1 MYLVMKNNY
10 IMVNSKKI
18 LIKVTAIIS
27 LLLLPL
33 SINAAEVVYRIDG
46 YNKAIQDFTIVAS
59 GLVPQDSWAYFENEY
74 GATTGNRFNQ
84 IPRNRQA
91 SLHLVGWEGCTIN
104 GITLGM
110 CSNNKAGQVGLAIYD
125 GETMIYKKGT
135 VDFADD
141 SWFGQWVSK
150 DYGVYVDIN
159 KQIDIDAI
167 TAEDANITI
176 KGGTSEGSVY
186 VSYIAID
193 YDAGEGV
200 KLESPMGWSYEKL
213 TKKSTLNEGDKLM
226 MFRSGCAAA
235 DIDGME
241 TSHYLD
247 AIAVPSTSDVT
258 EPEVLRFTLAKSENK
273 DFWTLSDQHGR
284 MLGASSKQ
292 NLEWGGEN
300 TNWTIDLGYE
310 GATITNE
317 KTNFG
322 TMRYNAPVESYARFN
337 LYTSKTL
344 DLPFLYRRD
353 KQNEPEIA
361 RSLTFDEAELTVGL
375 DEKNVALKPAISPK
389 NTTDKRIVWTS
400 DNESVATVNGGFV
413 TLLSVGEAVINAKT
427 KDGGAEASVRLTV
440 VESTGISGV
449 HADGIQQPV
458 RKIADG
464 NNVVI
469 VKGSDV
475 YSVGGAKVE

>member
-1 MYLVMKNNY
+1 MINSRKFLRHAMT
-10 IMVNSKKI
+10 IM
-18 LIKVTAIIS
+18 S
-27 LLLLPL
+27 LFVLPL
-33 SINAAEVVYRIDG
+33 CANAAEVVYRIDG
-46 YNKAIQDFTIVAS
+46 YNKTIQDFTIVAS

-74 GATTGNRFNQ
+74 GATTGNRYNQ

-125 GETMIYKKGT
+125 GETMIYKTGT

-150 DYGVYVDIN
+150 DLGVYVDIN

-193 YDAGEGV
+193 YDVDDDV

-213 TKKSTLNEGDKLM
+213 GKKSTLNEGDKLM
-226 MFRSGCAAA
+226 MFRNGCAAA

-241 TSHYLD
+241 KSHYLD

-273 DFWTLSDQHGR
+273 DFWTLTDQHGR

-317 KTNFG
+317 ETNFG

-344 DLPFLYRRD
+344 ELPFLYRRD

-375 DEKNVALKPAISPK
+375 DEKNVALKPTISPK
-389 NTTDKRIVWTS
+389 TTTDKRKVWTS

-413 TLLSVGEAVINAKT
+413 TLLSEGEAVINAKT
-427 KDGGAEASVRLTV
+427 KDGGAEASIRLKV
-440 VESTGISGV
+440 VGSTGVSDI
-449 HADGIQQPV
+449 HADGKNQIV

-464 NNVVI
+464 NKVII
-469 VKGSDV
+469 VKDSDV
-475 YSVGGAKVE
+475 YNIDGTLLP

>member
-1 MYLVMKNNY
+1 
-10 IMVNSKKI
+10 
-18 LIKVTAIIS
+18 
-27 LLLLPL
+27 
-33 SINAAEVVYRIDG
+33 
-46 YNKAIQDFTIVAS
+46 
-59 GLVPQDSWAYFENEY
+59 
-74 GATTGNRFNQ
+74 
-84 IPRNRQA
+84 
-91 SLHLVGWEGCTIN
+91 
-104 GITLGM
+104 
-110 CSNNKAGQVGLAIYD
+110 
-125 GETMIYKKGT
+125 MIYKRGT

-167 TAEDANITI
+167 TAEDASITI
-176 KGGTSEGSVY
+176 NGGTREGSVY
-186 VSYIAID
+186 VSYVVID
-193 YDAGEGV
+193 YDAAEDV

-226 MFRSGCAAA
+226 MFRNGCAAA

-241 TSHYLD
+241 KSHYLD

-273 DFWTLSDQHGR
+273 DFWTLTDQHGR

-344 DLPFLYRRD
+344 ELPFLYRRE

-389 NTTDKRIVWTS
+389 NTTDTRIAWTS

-413 TLLSVGEAVINAKT
+413 TLLSEGEAVINAKN
-427 KDGGAEASVRLTV
+427 KDGGAEASIRLKV
-440 VESTGISGV
+440 VGSTGVSDI
-449 HADGIQQPV
+449 HADGKNKIV

-464 NNVVI
+464 NKVII
-469 VKGSDV
+469 VKDSAV
-475 YSVGGAKVE
+475 YNIDGAKVAQ

>member
-1 MYLVMKNNY
+1 MINSRKFLRHAMT
-10 IMVNSKKI
+10 IM
-18 LIKVTAIIS
+18 S
-27 LLLLPL
+27 LFVLPL
-33 SINAAEVVYRIDG
+33 CANAAEVVYRIDG
-46 YNKAIQDFTIVAS
+46 YNKTIQDFTIVAS

-74 GATTGNRFNQ
+74 GATTGNRYNQ

-125 GETMIYKKGT
+125 GETMIYKTGT

-150 DYGVYVDIN
+150 DLGVYVDIN

-193 YDAGEGV
+193 YDVDDDV

-213 TKKSTLNEGDKLM
+213 GKKSTLNEGDKLM
-226 MFRSGCAAA
+226 MFRNGCAAA

-241 TSHYLD
+241 KSHYLD

-273 DFWTLSDQHGR
+273 DFWTLTDQYGR

-317 KTNFG
+317 ETNFG

-344 DLPFLYRRD
+344 ELPFLYRRD

-375 DEKNVALKPAISPK
+375 DEKNVALKPTISPK
-389 NTTDKRIVWTS
+389 TTTDKRIVWTS

-413 TLLSVGEAVINAKT
+413 TLLSEGEAVINAKT
-427 KDGGAEASVRLTV
+427 KDGGAKASIRLKV
-440 VESTGISGV
+440 VGSTGVSDI
-449 HADGIQQPV
+449 HADGKNQIV

-464 NNVVI
+464 NKVII
-469 VKGSDV
+469 VKDSDV
-475 YSVGGAKVE
+475 YNIDGTLLP

>member
-1 MYLVMKNNY
+1 MINSRKFLRHAMT
-10 IMVNSKKI
+10 IM
-18 LIKVTAIIS
+18 S
-27 LLLLPL
+27 LFVLPL
-33 SINAAEVVYRIDG
+33 CANAAEVVYRIDG
-46 YNKAIQDFTIVAS
+46 YNKTIQDFTIVAS

-74 GATTGNRFNQ
+74 GATTGNRYNQ

-125 GETMIYKKGT
+125 GETMIYKTGT

-150 DYGVYVDIN
+150 DLGVYVDIN

-193 YDAGEGV
+193 YDVDDDV

-213 TKKSTLNEGDKLM
+213 GKKSTLNEGDKLM
-226 MFRSGCAAA
+226 MFRNGCAAA

-241 TSHYLD
+241 KSHYLD

-273 DFWTLSDQHGR
+273 DFWTLTDQHGR

-344 DLPFLYRRD
+344 ELPFLYRRD

-375 DEKNVALKPAISPK
+375 DEKNVALKPTISPK
-389 NTTDKRIVWTS
+389 TTTDKRIVWTS

-413 TLLSVGEAVINAKT
+413 TLLSEGEAVINAKT
-427 KDGGAEASVRLTV
+427 KDGGAEASIRLKV
-440 VESTGISGV
+440 VGSTGVSDI
-449 HADGIQQPV
+449 HADCKNQIV

-464 NNVVI
+464 NKVII
-469 VKGSDV
+469 VKDSDV
-475 YSVGGAKVE
+475 YNIDGTLLP

>member
-1 MYLVMKNNY
+1 
-10 IMVNSKKI
+10 MVNSTKI
-18 LIKVTAIIS
+18 LHKVTAIIS

-33 SINAAEVVYRIDG
+33 NINAAEVVYRIDG
-46 YNKAIQDFTIVAS
+46 YNKTIQDFTIVAS

-104 GITLGM
+104 SITLGM

-159 KQIDIDAI
+159 RQIDIDAF
-167 TAEDANITI
+167 TAEDASITI
-176 KGGTSEGSVY
+176 NGGTREGSVY

-193 YDAGEGV
+193 YNAADDV

-213 TKKSTLNEGDKLM
+213 TKKSTLNEGDQLM
-226 MFRSGCAAA
+226 MFRNGCAAA

-241 TSHYLD
+241 KSHYLD
-247 AIAVPSTSDVT
+247 AVAVPSTSDVT
-258 EPEVLRFTLAKSENK
+258 EHEVLRFTLAKSENK
-273 DFWTLSDQHGR
+273 DFWTLTDQHGR
-284 MLGASSKQ
+284 MLGATSKQ
-292 NLEWGGEN
+292 NLEWGGAN
-300 TNWTIDLGYE
+300 TNWTIELGYE

-317 KTNFG
+317 KTNYG
-322 TMRYNAPVESYARFN
+322 TMRYNAPEANYARFN

-344 DLPFLYRRD
+344 DLPFLYRRN

-375 DEKNVALKPAISPK
+375 DEKYMNI
-389 NTTDKRIVWTS
+389 DFI
-400 DNESVATVNGGFV
+400 E
-413 TLLSVGEAVINAKT
+413 E
-427 KDGGAEASVRLTV
+427 
-440 VESTGISGV
+440 
-449 HADGIQQPV
+449 
-458 RKIADG
+458 
-464 NNVVI
+464 
-469 VKGSDV
+469 
-475 YSVGGAKVE
+475 

>member
-1 MYLVMKNNY
+1 MYLLTKNNY
-10 IMVNSKKI
+10 NMLNSKKI
-18 LIKVTAIIS
+18 LFKVTAIIS

-33 SINAAEVVYRIDG
+33 GINAAEVVYRIDG

-74 GATTGNRFNQ
+74 GATTGNRYNQ

-104 GITLGM
+104 G
-110 CSNNKAGQVGLAIYD
+110 
-125 GETMIYKKGT
+125 GT
-135 VDFADD
+135 R
-141 SWFGQWVSK
+141 
-150 DYGVYVDIN
+150 
-159 KQIDIDAI
+159 
-167 TAEDANITI
+167 
-176 KGGTSEGSVY
+176 EGSVY

-193 YDAGEGV
+193 YDAGDGV

-226 MFRSGCAAA
+226 MFRNGCAAA

-273 DFWTLSDQHGR
+273 DFWTLTDQHGR

-344 DLPFLYRRD
+344 ELPFLYRRD

-375 DEKNVALKPAISPK
+375 DEKNVALKPTISPK
-389 NTTDKRIVWTS
+389 NTTDTRIVWTS

-449 HADGIQQPV
+449 LADGIQQPV

-475 YSVGGAKVE
+475 YSVGGAKVESVQ

>member
-1 MYLVMKNNY
+1 MINSRKFLRHAMT
-10 IMVNSKKI
+10 IM
-18 LIKVTAIIS
+18 S
-27 LLLLPL
+27 LFVLPL
-33 SINAAEVVYRIDG
+33 CANAAEVVYRIDG
-46 YNKAIQDFTIVAS
+46 YNKTIQDFTIVAS

-74 GATTGNRFNQ
+74 GATTGNRYNQ

-125 GETMIYKKGT
+125 GETMIYKTGT

-150 DYGVYVDIN
+150 DLGVYVDIN

-193 YDAGEGV
+193 YDVDDDV

-213 TKKSTLNEGDKLM
+213 GKKSTLNEGDKLM
-226 MFRSGCAAA
+226 MFRNGCAAA

-241 TSHYLD
+241 KSHYLD

-258 EPEVLRFTLAKSENK
+258 EPEVLRFTLAKTENK
-273 DFWTLSDQHGR
+273 DFWTLTDQHGR

-292 NLEWGGEN
+292 NLEWGGGN

-317 KTNFG
+317 ETNFG

-344 DLPFLYRRD
+344 ELPFLYRRD

-389 NTTDKRIVWTS
+389 NTTDTRIAWTS

-413 TLLSVGEAVINAKT
+413 TLLSEGEAVINAKT
-427 KDGGAEASVRLTV
+427 KDGGAEASIRLKV
-440 VESTGISGV
+440 VGSTGVSDI
-449 HADGIQQPV
+449 HADGKNQIV

-464 NNVVI
+464 NKVII
-469 VKGSDV
+469 VKDSEV
-475 YSVGGAKVE
+475 YNIDGTLLP

>member
-1 MYLVMKNNY
+1 M
-10 IMVNSKKI
+10 INSRKFLRI
-18 LIKVTAIIS
+18 AMTMMS

-33 SINAAEVVYRIDG
+33 CANAAEVVYRIDG
-46 YNKAIQDFTIVAS
+46 YNKTIDDFILVAS
-59 GLVPQDSWAYFENEY
+59 GQVPQNSWAYFENEY

-84 IPRNRQA
+84 VPRNRQA

-104 GITLGM
+104 SITLGM

-159 KQIDIDAI
+159 RQIDIDAF
-167 TAEDANITI
+167 TAEDASITI
-176 KGGTSEGSVY
+176 NGGTREGSVY
-186 VSYIAID
+186 VSYIAIE
-193 YDAGEGV
+193 YDADDDV

-213 TKKSTLNEGDKLM
+213 TKKSTLNKGDQLM
-226 MFRSGCAAA
+226 MFRNGCAAA

-241 TSHYLD
+241 KSHYLD

-258 EPEVLRFTLAKSENK
+258 DPEVLRFTLAKSQDK
-273 DFWTLSDQHGR
+273 DFWTLTDQHGR
-284 MLGASSKQ
+284 LLGATSKQ
-292 NLEWGGEN
+292 NLEWGGGN
-300 TNWTIDLGYE
+300 TNWTIELGYD

-322 TMRYNAPVESYARFN
+322 TMRYNAPEANYARFN

-344 DLPFLYRRD
+344 DLPFLYRRS

-361 RSLTFDEAELTVGL
+361 RSLSFDEAELTVGL
-375 DEKNVALKPAISPK
+375 DEKNVALKPTISPK
-389 NTTDKRIVWTS
+389 NTTDTRIVWTS
-400 DNESVATVNGGFV
+400 DNESIATVNGGFV
-413 TLLSVGEAVINAKT
+413 TLLSEGEAVINAKT
-427 KDGGAEASVRLTV
+427 KDGGAEASVRLNV
-440 VESTGISGV
+440 VGSTGVSGIY
-449 HADGIQQPV
+449 ADANTQTV

-464 NNVVI
+464 NKVVI
-469 VKGSDV
+469 VKDSEV
-475 YSVGGAKVE
+475 YNIDGAKVQ

>member
-1 MYLVMKNNY
+1 M
-10 IMVNSKKI
+10 INSRKFLRI
-18 LIKVTAIIS
+18 AMTMMS

-33 SINAAEVVYRIDG
+33 CVNAAEVVYRIDG
-46 YNKAIQDFTIVAS
+46 YNKTIDDFILVAS
-59 GLVPQDSWAYFENEY
+59 GQVPQNSWAYFENEY

-104 GITLGM
+104 SITLGM

-125 GETMIYKKGT
+125 GKTMIYKRGT

-159 KQIDIDAI
+159 NQIDIDAI
-167 TAEDANITI
+167 TAEDASITI
-176 KGGTSEGSVY
+176 NGGTREGSVY
-186 VSYIAID
+186 VGYVVID
-193 YDAGEGV
+193 YDAAEGV

-213 TKKSTLNEGDKLM
+213 TKKSTLNEGDQLM
-226 MFRSGCAAA
+226 MFRNGCAAA

-241 TSHYLD
+241 KSHYLD

-273 DFWTLSDQHGR
+273 DFWTLTDQHGR

-344 DLPFLYRRD
+344 ELPFLYRRD

-361 RSLTFDEAELTVGL
+361 RSLTFNEAELTVGL

-389 NTTDKRIVWTS
+389 NTTDTRIAWTS

-413 TLLSVGEAVINAKT
+413 TLLSEGEAVINAKT
-427 KDGGAEASVRLTV
+427 KDGGAEASIRLKV
-440 VESTGISGV
+440 VGSTGVSDI
-449 HADGIQQPV
+449 HADGKNQTV

-464 NNVVI
+464 NKVII
-469 VKGSDV
+469 VKDSDV
-475 YSVGGAKVE
+475 YNIDGTLLP

>member
-1 MYLVMKNNY
+1 MINSRKFLRHAMT
-10 IMVNSKKI
+10 IM
-18 LIKVTAIIS
+18 S
-27 LLLLPL
+27 LFVLPL
-33 SINAAEVVYRIDG
+33 CANAAEVVYRIDG
-46 YNKAIQDFTIVAS
+46 YNKTIQDFTIVAS

-74 GATTGNRFNQ
+74 GATTGNRYNQ

-125 GETMIYKKGT
+125 GETMIYKTGT

-150 DYGVYVDIN
+150 DLGVYVDIN

-193 YDAGEGV
+193 YDVDDDV

-213 TKKSTLNEGDKLM
+213 GKKSTLNEGDKLM
-226 MFRSGCAAA
+226 MFRNGCAAA

-241 TSHYLD
+241 KSHYLD

-273 DFWTLSDQHGR
+273 DFWTLTDQYGR

-317 KTNFG
+317 ETNFG

-344 DLPFLYRRD
+344 ELPFLYRRD

-375 DEKNVALKPAISPK
+375 DEKNVALKPTISPK
-389 NTTDKRIVWTS
+389 NTTDTRIAWTS

-413 TLLSVGEAVINAKT
+413 TLLSEGEAVINAKT
-427 KDGGAEASVRLTV
+427 KDGGAEASIRLKV
-440 VESTGISGV
+440 VGSTGVSDI
-449 HADGIQQPV
+449 HADGKNQIV

-464 NNVVI
+464 NKVII
-469 VKGSDV
+469 VKDSEV
-475 YSVGGAKVE
+475 YNIDGTLLP

>member
-1 MYLVMKNNY
+1 MINSRKFLRHAMT
-10 IMVNSKKI
+10 IM
-18 LIKVTAIIS
+18 S
-27 LLLLPL
+27 LFVLPL
-33 SINAAEVVYRIDG
+33 CANAAEVVYRIDG
-46 YNKAIQDFTIVAS
+46 YNKTIQDFTIVAS

-74 GATTGNRFNQ
+74 GATTGNRYNQ

-125 GETMIYKKGT
+125 GETMIYKTGT

-150 DYGVYVDIN
+150 DLGVYVDIH

-193 YDAGEGV
+193 YDVDDDV

-213 TKKSTLNEGDKLM
+213 GKKSTLNEGDKLM
-226 MFRSGCAAA
+226 MFRNGCAAA

-241 TSHYLD
+241 KSHYLD

-273 DFWTLSDQHGR
+273 DFWTLTDQHGR

-317 KTNFG
+317 RTNFG

-344 DLPFLYRRD
+344 ELPFLYRRD

-375 DEKNVALKPAISPK
+375 DEKNVALKPTISPK
-389 NTTDKRIVWTS
+389 NTTDTRIAWTS

-413 TLLSVGEAVINAKT
+413 TLLSEGEAVINAKT
-427 KDGGAEASVRLTV
+427 KDDGAEASIRLKV
-440 VESTGISGV
+440 VGSTGVSDI
-449 HADGIQQPV
+449 HADGKNQIV
-458 RKIADG
+458 RKITDG
-464 NNVVI
+464 NKVII
-469 VKGSDV
+469 VKDSNV
-475 YSVGGAKVE
+475 YNIDGTLLP

>member
-1 MYLVMKNNY
+1 
-10 IMVNSKKI
+10 
-18 LIKVTAIIS
+18 
-27 LLLLPL
+27 
-33 SINAAEVVYRIDG
+33 
-46 YNKAIQDFTIVAS
+46 
-59 GLVPQDSWAYFENEY
+59 
-74 GATTGNRFNQ
+74 
-84 IPRNRQA
+84 
-91 SLHLVGWEGCTIN
+91 
-104 GITLGM
+104 M

-125 GETMIYKKGT
+125 GETMIYKRGT

-213 TKKSTLNEGDKLM
+213 TKKSTLNEGDQLM
-226 MFRSGCAAA
+226 MFRNGCAAA

-241 TSHYLD
+241 KSHYLD

-344 DLPFLYRRD
+344 ELPF
-353 KQNEPEIA
+353 
-361 RSLTFDEAELTVGL
+361 
-375 DEKNVALKPAISPK
+375 
-389 NTTDKRIVWTS
+389 
-400 DNESVATVNGGFV
+400 
-413 TLLSVGEAVINAKT
+413 
-427 KDGGAEASVRLTV
+427 
-440 VESTGISGV
+440 
-449 HADGIQQPV
+449 
-458 RKIADG
+458 
-464 NNVVI
+464 
-469 VKGSDV
+469 
-475 YSVGGAKVE
+475 

>member
-1 MYLVMKNNY
+1 MGKNLVC
-10 IMVNSKKI
+10 IV
-18 LIKVTAIIS
+18 KVVTFVM
-27 LLLLPL
+27 LPL
-33 SINAAEVVYRIDG
+33 GINAAEVVYRIDG
-46 YNKAIQDFTIVAS
+46 YNKTIQDFTIVAS
-59 GLVPQDSWAYFENEY
+59 GLVPQDSWVYFENEY
-74 GATTGNRFNQ
+74 GATTGNRYNQ

-110 CSNNKAGQVGLAIYD
+110 CSNNKAGQVGLTIYD
-125 GETMIYKKGT
+125 GENMIYKKGT

-141 SWFGQWVSK
+141 SWYGQWVSK

-159 KQIDIDAI
+159 KQIDIDAFS
-167 TAEDANITI
+167 AEDANITI
-176 KGGTSEGSVY
+176 NGGNSEGSVY

-193 YDAGEGV
+193 YEAGDGV

-213 TKKSTLNEGDKLM
+213 TKKSTLNEGDQLM
-226 MFRSGCAAA
+226 MFRNGSAAA

-241 TSHYLD
+241 KSHYLD

-258 EPEVLRFTLAKSENK
+258 EPEVLRFSLAKSENK
-273 DFWTLSDQHGR
+273 DFWTLTDQHGR
-284 MLGASSKQ
+284 KLGASSKQ
-292 NLEWGGEN
+292 NLEWGGAN
-300 TNWTIDLGYE
+300 TNWTIELGYD

-322 TMRYNAPVESYARFN
+322 TMRYNAPEENYARFN

-344 DLPFLYRRD
+344 ELPFLYRRD
-353 KQNEPEIA
+353 KQNEPEVA
-361 RSLTFDEAELTVGL
+361 RSLTFEAAEQTVGL
-375 DEKNVALKPAISPK
+375 DEKNVALKPVISPK

-413 TLLSVGEAVINAKT
+413 TLHSVGDAVINAKT

-449 HADGIQQPV
+449 HADGKEQAV

-464 NNVVI
+464 NKVVI
-469 VKGSDV
+469 VKGSEV
-475 YSVGGAKVE
+475 YSVGGSKVE

>member
-1 MYLVMKNNY
+1 M
-10 IMVNSKKI
+10 INSRKFLRI
-18 LIKVTAIIS
+18 AMTMMS

-33 SINAAEVVYRIDG
+33 CANAAEVVYRIDG
-46 YNKAIQDFTIVAS
+46 YNKTIDDFILVAS
-59 GLVPQDSWAYFENEY
+59 GQVPQNSWAYFENEY
-74 GATTGNRFNQ
+74 GATTGNRYNQ

-104 GITLGM
+104 SITLGM

-159 KQIDIDAI
+159 RQIDIDAF
-167 TAEDANITI
+167 TAEDASITI
-176 KGGTSEGSVY
+176 NGGTREGSVY
-186 VSYIAID
+186 VSYIAIE
-193 YDAGEGV
+193 YDADDDV

-213 TKKSTLNEGDKLM
+213 TKKSTLNEGDQLM
-226 MFRSGCAAA
+226 MFRNGCAAA

-241 TSHYLD
+241 KSHYLD

-258 EPEVLRFTLAKSENK
+258 DPEVLRFTLTKSQNK
-273 DFWTLSDQHGR
+273 DFWTLTDQHGR
-284 MLGASSKQ
+284 LLGASSKQ
-292 NLEWGGEN
+292 NLEWGGGN
-300 TNWTIDLGYE
+300 TNWTIELSYD

-322 TMRYNAPVESYARFN
+322 TMRYNAPEANYARFN

-344 DLPFLYRRD
+344 DLPFLYRRN
-353 KQNEPEIA
+353 KQNEPEVA
-361 RSLTFDEAELTVGL
+361 RSLSFDEAELTVGL
-375 DEKNVALKPAISPK
+375 DEKNVALKPTISPK
-389 NTTDKRIVWTS
+389 NTTDTRIVWSS

-413 TLLSVGEAVINAKT
+413 TLLSEGEAVINAKT
-427 KDGGAEASVRLTV
+427 KDGGAEASIRLNV
-440 VESTGISGV
+440 VGSTGVSGIR
-449 HADGIQQPV
+449 ADGNTHSV

-464 NNVVI
+464 NKVII
-469 VKGSDV
+469 VKDSEV
-475 YSVGGAKVE
+475 YNIDGAKVQ

>member
-1 MYLVMKNNY
+1 MMAKQL
-10 IMVNSKKI
+10 
-18 LIKVTAIIS
+18 
-27 LLLLPL
+27 
-33 SINAAEVVYRIDG
+33 
-46 YNKAIQDFTIVAS
+46 
-59 GLVPQDSWAYFENEY
+59 
-74 GATTGNRFNQ
+74 
-84 IPRNRQA
+84 
-91 SLHLVGWEGCTIN
+91 
-104 GITLGM
+104 
-110 CSNNKAGQVGLAIYD
+110 
-125 GETMIYKKGT
+125 YKRGT

-167 TAEDANITI
+167 TAEDASITI
-176 KGGTSEGSVY
+176 NGGTREGSVY
-186 VSYIAID
+186 VSYVVID
-193 YDAGEGV
+193 YDAAEDV

-226 MFRSGCAAA
+226 MFRNGCAAA

-241 TSHYLD
+241 KSHYLD

-273 DFWTLSDQHGR
+273 DFWTLTDNHGR

-344 DLPFLYRRD
+344 ELPFLYRRD

-389 NTTDKRIVWTS
+389 NTTDTRITWTS
-400 DNESVATVNGGFV
+400 GNESVATVNGGFV
-413 TLLSVGEAVINAKT
+413 TLLSEGEAVINAKT
-427 KDGGAEASVRLTV
+427 KDGGAEASIRLKV
-440 VESTGISGV
+440 VGSTGVSDI
-449 HADGIQQPV
+449 HADGKNQIV

-464 NNVVI
+464 NKVII
-469 VKGSDV
+469 VKDSDV
-475 YSVGGAKVE
+475 YNIDGAKVAQ

>member
-1 MYLVMKNNY
+1 
-10 IMVNSKKI
+10 MVNSKKYLFKI
-18 LIKVTAIIS
+18 TAIIS

-46 YNKAIQDFTIVAS
+46 YNKTIQDFTIVAS
-59 GLVPQDSWAYFENEY
+59 GLVPQDSYAYFENEY

-104 GITLGM
+104 SITIGM

-125 GETMIYKKGT
+125 GETMIYKGGT

-150 DYGVYVDIN
+150 DYGVYVDI
-159 KQIDIDAI
+159 KKDFDISKI
-167 TAEDANITI
+167 TKDDANITI
-176 KGGTSEGSVY
+176 KGGTREGSVY
-186 VSYIAID
+186 VSYIAIY
-193 YDAGEGV
+193 YDVDDDV

-213 TKKSTLNEGDKLM
+213 TKKSTLNEGDHLM
-226 MFRSGCAAA
+226 MFRNGCAAA

-241 TSHYLD
+241 KSHYLD

-273 DFWTLSDQHGR
+273 DFWTLTDQHGR

-344 DLPFLYRRD
+344 ELPFLYRRD

-361 RSLTFDEAELTVGL
+361 RSLTFDEAELTVGI

-389 NTTDKRIVWTS
+389 NSTDTRIAWTS

-413 TLLSVGEAVINAKT
+413 TLLSEGEAVINAKT
-427 KDGGAEASVRLTV
+427 KDGGAEASIRLKV
-440 VESTGISGV
+440 VGSTGVSDI
-449 HADGIQQPV
+449 HADGKNQIV

-464 NNVVI
+464 NKVII
-469 VKGSDV
+469 VKDSDV
-475 YSVGGAKVE
+475 YNIDGTLLP